1 MFFEFPLRRTETLK
15 ILVMHFHG
23 KSMVNPG
30 SPSQN
35 HPWTNHWKYHKI
47 LSLAG
52 APYVDPVDQSY
63 PILSHIIPYYPILSP
78 IFTVLDPH
86 TQAKSWSFPLSF
98 RHFLQRL
105 GIAVGHTQIRARHLV
120 AASPAAGCC
129 GNTWTATFPEGS
141 QTQRT
146 LATKSPMRL
155 CIYIY
160 NATTNP

>member
-63 PILSHIIPYYPILSP
+63 PILSHIIPYYPQFSLFSTP
-78 IFTVLDPH
+78 IRRLKADP
-86 TQAKSWSFPLSF
+86 S
-98 RHFLQRL
+98 HFLFVISSNVLASQWDTPRSEPGILWPRAPLREHVDCDLPRRQSNTKNL
-105 GIAVGHTQIRARHLV
+105 GD
-120 AASPAAGCC
+120 
-129 GNTWTATFPEGS
+129 
-141 QTQRT
+141 
-146 LATKSPMRL
+146 
-155 CIYIY
+155 
-160 NATTNP
+160 